1 MERHTHTHTHMH
13 ILRHISRHTLTT
25 HWDTH
30 TLYTPTQHVHKHTDT
45 NAHTVY
51 ADIPKYCVQWRS
63 VSLVSEQGQESVKNS
78 KSEQRVWVY
87 YSKWLSKYRKSLC
100 VLNASVIKTEFI
112 FKMPSWL
119 GYGEYLQGPEKKQ
132 GNLLGGY
139 CHRQREW
146 GCCHKQGQVAT
157 GYRLKIEPV

>member
-1 MERHTHTHTHMH
+1 MGRHTQTHTHAYTQTNFQTHTNNTLRHTYIIHTHTTCTQTH
-13 ILRHISRHTLTT
+13 I
-25 HWDTH
+25 
-30 TLYTPTQHVHKHTDT
+30 HTDT

-63 VSLVSEQGQESVKNS
+63 VSLVSEQGQESVQNS

-100 VLNASVIKTEFI
+100 VLNAGVIKTEFI
-112 FKMPSWL
+112 FKVPSWL

-132 GNLLGGY
+132 GNLLGGN
-139 CHRQREW
+139 CHGPGERR
-146 GCCHKQGQVAT
+146 AD
-157 GYRLKIEPV
+157 LD